1 MAKNKNP
8 NDLRGHYR
16 DVFEKSLALSLGIF
30 LLVFLTWQSIDI
42 RAYQSMRQQEIIQ
55 VQDIP
60 KTRQVKQ
67 PPPPARPAVPIETES
82 EDLPEDVEI
91 ETTELEAVIDIAP
104 PPPPEEAP
112 PPDEFWWAEE
122 MPQLTHFSVPKYP
135 PIAEK
140 AGLECVVFVHILV
153 DEKGN
158 AAKVKIAKPCG
169 NVGFNESAE
178 EAAWKCKFTPGKQN
192 DKPIR
197 VWVSIPFRFEMKKGS
212 R

>member
-1 MAKNKNP
+1 MAKKKNP

-16 DVFEKSLALSLGIF
+16 DVFEKSLALALGLF
-30 LLVFLTWQSIDI
+30 LLVFLTWQSVEIK
-42 RAYQSMRQQEIIQ
+42 AYQSMRKQQIIE

-67 PPPPARPAVPIETES
+67 PPPPPRPAVPIETES
-82 EDLPEDVEI
+82 EDVPEDVEL
-91 ETTELEAVIDIAP
+91 ETTDLEAVIDIAP
-104 PPPPEEAP
+104 PPPPDEAP

-122 MPQLTHFSVPKYP
+122 MPELTHYAVPDYP
-135 PIAEK
+135 EIAKK
-140 AGLECVVFVHILV
+140 AGLECNVIIYILV

-158 AAKVKIAKPCG
+158 AAKVKVAKPCG
-169 NVGFNESAE
+169 KAGFNEAAE

-197 VWVSIPFRFEMKKGS
+197 VWVSIPFRFELRGS